1 MNKLFY
7 PRPLQPGDTVA
18 LTAPSSPVP
27 AVNLKAA
34 IKSVKLLG
42 LNPVAVSYTHLAL
55 SKIFSSSRSHCIV
68 APEINTDPS
77 SAYCTLFSTPHAMV
91 VISPLRESTG
101 SSPVLTS
108 INPPVPY
115 VFLAS
120 PFSKNV

>member
-42 LNPVAVSYTHLAL
+42 LNPVVM
-55 SKIFSSSRSHCIV
+55 
-68 APEINTDPS
+68 PS
-77 SAYCTLFSTPHAMV
+77 C
-91 VISPLRESTG
+91 REHHG
-101 SSPVLTS
+101 YIDVYKRQP
-108 INPPVPY
+108 
-115 VFLAS
+115 
-120 PFSKNV
+120 